1 VSQAVQGFREEL
13 AEVAEETSQ
22 LWSQQELA
30 DQELQRLEAARRR
43 EQEGELARLEAARR
57 LEQERREQRE
67 AELQR
72 ERERQEQEGEL
83 ARLEAV
89 RRLEQARESEA
100 ALERS
105 CLDLAATVE
114 GLEARLVAGA
124 TSVGDLAGRL
134 QTQVVSELHAL
145 DPRPHA
151 LAPLGPRP

>member
-1 VSQAVQGFREEL
+1 MSQAVQGFREEL

-43 EQEGELARLEAARR
+43 
-57 LEQERREQRE
+57 
-67 AELQR
+67 
-72 ERERQEQEGEL
+72 EQEGEL